1 VQLLIAEAFMS
12 RLFGF
17 VGTIIVL
24 AIGLYIYSE
33 QVKNVTAVGGSTTPT
48 GAINITGVRSD
59 LISLASAER
68 NYFAS
73 QAKYASLEDLI
84 SEKYVTVERSRPPY
98 SYDISTTSSGFQ
110 VTATRSTP
118 GSPAKIWI
126 DETMQVQS
134 GN

>member
-1 VQLLIAEAFMS
+1 MG

-24 AIGLYIYSE
+24 AIGMYIYSQ
-33 QVKNVTAVGGSTTPT
+33 QVKNVSAVGGQSTPT
-48 GAINITGVRSD
+48 GAVNITGVRSD

-68 NYFAS
+68 NYYGQ
-73 QAKYASLEDLI
+73 QAKYASLDELV
-84 SEKYVTVERSRPPY
+84 SEKYVTIERSRPPY
-98 SYDISTTSSGFQ
+98 TYDISTTSSGFQ

-118 GSPAKIWI
+118 GSPARIWI

-134 GN
+134 GD